1 MNSVFANLPNDLII
15 KILNDRKE
23 LKKDHRFK
31 KQFNRVL
38 IDISYYGEEKKK
50 RKNDGGFK
58 STTMLKTMRSMYY
71 NRHGLARPSKAI
83 MTFWDYTDLSS
94 RSPVEFED
102 QDWALVNNMSTHFA
116 RVGLYSQQNDLM
128 DQWDDYKDDD
138 YDDEF
143 PLMLCVYKLYP
154 EWGVRYLGQ
163 EKPQPWSPSDNGY
176 FK

>member
-1 MNSVFANLPNDLII
+1 MQSIFSNLPNDLII

-58 STTMLKTMRSMYY
+58 STTMLKTMRTMYY
-71 NRHGLARPSKAI
+71 NQHGLARPSKAI
-83 MTFWDYTDLSS
+83 MTFWDYTDISN

-102 QDWALVNNMSTHFA
+102 HDWALVDNMSKHFA
-116 RVGLYSQQNDLM
+116 RVGLYCEQTDLM
-128 DQWDDYKDDD
+128 ELWEDYKDDD
-138 YDDEF
+138 YDDEM
-143 PLMLCVYKLYP
+143 PIMLSVYKLYP
-154 EWGVRYLGQ
+154 EWGIRYLTQ
-163 EKPQPWSPSDNGY
+163 DKPEPWMHADAGY